1 MKCHLARRAQLFVC
15 ILNKNIQKSV
25 TFREAILW
33 VLFMILL
40 FIIMR
45 LETKKKKISKILIWG
60 HILFCT
66 FFCFYYCT
74 LCLAQFFTANELY
87 VALDNRL

>member
-1 MKCHLARRAQLFVC
+1 MGFVYDFT
-15 ILNKNIQKSV
+15 IYYYENQDP
-25 TFREAILW
+25 
-33 VLFMILL
+33 
-40 FIIMR
+40 
-45 LETKKKKISKILIWG
+45 KKVISKILIWG